1 MNKKY
6 YAMIFGAAGLAFAAA
21 GINNILTLKEYT
33 VRSEKITRPFT
44 MVFLSDIHSQKF
56 KDGGRALFE
65 LIDSACPDCILLG
78 GDIFDK
84 YAKPEQDGEV
94 YRLIQSIKSKYG
106 NCFYVSGNHEY
117 ESGKAADLSQKLRA
131 TGINILG
138 DESFVFEGATGQ
150 KVIIG
155 GMEYDPEN
163 YGRIKEQSDS
173 FSSAAQKSG
182 LFSIL
187 VRHVPC
193 FLEGD
198 ENFDLILSGH
208 NHGGL
213 WRFPKSDLGV
223 AGGGRKFFPKFVHGE
238 YTLGDTKL
246 IVGSGITTS
255 TYLLPRLYNVPEVV
269 KVTLQPL
276 RRF

>member
-6 YAMIFGAAGLAFAAA
+6 YAMIFGAAGLALAAA
-21 GINNILTLKEYT
+21 GINNTLTLKEYT

-44 MVFLSDIHSQKF
+44 MVFLSDVHSQKF

-65 LIDSACPDCILLG
+65 LIDSAGPDCILLG

-94 YRLIQSIKSKYG
+94 YRLIQSIKSKYR

-131 TGINILG
+131 TGISILG

-155 GMEYDPEN
+155 GMEYDPDN
-163 YGRIKEQSDS
+163 YGRIKAQSDS
-173 FSSAAQKSG
+173 FSAAAQKSG
-182 LFSIL
+182 LFCVL
-187 VRHVPC
+187 VRHVPY
-193 FLEGD
+193 FTEGD
-198 ENFDLILSGH
+198 ENFDLIISGH

-223 AGGGRKFFPKFVHGE
+223 AGGGRKLFPKFVHGE
-238 YTLGDTKL
+238 YTIGDTKL

-255 TYLLPRLYNVPEVV
+255 TYLLPRIYNMPEVV